1 MGGIFGVICSTT
13 IPRGLIVTG
22 LRRLLYRGYNG
33 TGVVFPVDKGLEIRK
48 APGHLDDVV
57 KQVDLENIPSRI
69 ALAHTRYASRG
80 WPVYENTHPL
90 TDCNGGIAVVGD
102 GIIDNYEA
110 YRTELEKEGHILRSR
125 TDTEIAAH
133 LLEKYYTME
142 KDLLRALLRIGSEL
156 KGLYSLAFLVS
167 GVDGIL
173 FIQNGQPLVIGIGSQ
188 CVYLSSDL
196 TSLHGLADTAYIIE
210 DGMAGLISL
219 EKQVLYRISTGEHV
233 DLASLQSKRVKY
245 GIEYVEKAGFPH
257 YMLKEIYETP
267 DAIYRTTIA
276 IMDKYL
282 RLASMI
288 IHGARDVYIVANGSS
303 LHAGLVASY
312 YFAELAG
319 ISITPVSAAEFPY
332 SILESITTGSV
343 LIAVSQSGETSDV
356 INSVKLAKQRGAVII
371 GVTNNVGSRLALESN
386 VYLPIGAG
394 PEIAVPATK
403 SFSSTI
409 AALLLL
415 ASYTGI
421 FNGRQSFNDYNTIIN
436 EIRNTSKELK
446 ELITRFDSRI
456 TSIVNSLPLFYN
468 VYVAGSG
475 ITYPIA
481 LEGALKLKEA
491 ALIHAEGVQ
500 LGELRHGP
508 LTLVSHEFPVILIE
522 PFEEPA
528 KQLYLKVVKEVL
540 NREAI
545 LFSININD
553 APCKN
558 ICVEVPGKKYLYPV
572 IATIPLQLFSYRIG
586 VKLGRPIDHP
596 PGLAKAITT

>member
-1 MGGIFGVICSTT
+1 
-13 IPRGLIVTG
+13 
-22 LRRLLYRGYNG
+22 
-33 TGVVFPVDKGLEIRK
+33 
-48 APGHLDDVV
+48 
-57 KQVDLENIPSRI
+57 
-69 ALAHTRYASRG
+69 
-80 WPVYENTHPL
+80 
-90 TDCNGGIAVVGD
+90 
-102 GIIDNYEA
+102 
-110 YRTELEKEGHILRSR
+110 
-125 TDTEIAAH
+125 
-133 LLEKYYTME
+133 
-142 KDLLRALLRIGSEL
+142 
-156 KGLYSLAFLVS
+156 
-167 GVDGIL
+167 
-173 FIQNGQPLVIGIGSQ
+173 
-188 CVYLSSDL
+188 
-196 TSLHGLADTAYIIE
+196 
-210 DGMAGLISL
+210 
-219 EKQVLYRISTGEHV
+219 
-233 DLASLQSKRVKY
+233 
-245 GIEYVEKAGFPH
+245 
-257 YMLKEIYETP
+257 
-267 DAIYRTTIA
+267 
-276 IMDKYL
+276 MDKYL

-319 ISITPVSAAEFPY
+319 VSITPVSAAEFPY

-356 INSVKLAKQRGAVII
+356 INSVKLAKQRGAVIV

-403 SFSSTI
+403 SFSATI

-446 ELITRFDSRI
+446 ELITRLDSRI
-456 TSIVNSLPLFYN
+456 TSIVDSLPLFYN

-491 ALIHAEGVQ
+491 ALIHAEGMQ

-508 LTLVSHEFPVILIE
+508 LTLVSREFPVILIE
-522 PFEEPA
+522 PFEESA
-528 KQLYLKVVKEVL
+528 RQLYLKVVKEVL
-540 NREAI
+540 NREAM
-545 LFSININD
+545 LFSINIDD
-553 APCKN
+553 ASCKN
-558 ICVEVPGKKYLYPV
+558 ICVEVPGKKYLYPI